1 MPFSWIMELQHASS
15 TILRVKLKSNIS
27 RCLVHWDALRHYINT
42 NFDIS
47 KDCEE
52 ALPTQTKRWNCDAGQ
67 VSKARRTETSL
78 NFEQSLHISTHVYTT
93 IWPRWLRWS
102 ALRIYSALAQGF
114 KLAWMVA
121 LGRGR
126 VNVSPKSSDESCCCG
141 ITISSPS
148 PYLEKNKKQRDVP
161 YKYRDQIHQCHL
173 PLPSSEPKILSSAS
187 SCWSHWEGLIRPNI
201 TSCRRK
207 WTRHTSYP
215 DNNIQIPNVT
225 AEKRAMQ
232 RPGWQAKLDFAPD
245 KKLDDLPCCYIMLNL
260 CLAQFLWRKQWVP
273 LLYPLYFFSC
283 PV

>member
-1 MPFSWIMELQHASS
+1 MPFSWIMEFQHASS

-42 NFDIS
+42 SFDIS

-114 KLAWMVA
+114 KLTWMVA

-148 PYLEKNKKQRDVP
+148 PYLKNKRDVP
-161 YKYRDQIHQCHL
+161 YSRIEIKYTNVTSHCLALNPKSFPPRQVAEVTGKVWFAQTSPRAEGNGQGIPATLTTTFKFPMSQPRNEQCNAL
-173 PLPSSEPKILSSAS
+173 VDKQSSTLRLTKNLMTYRVA
-187 SCWSHWEGLIRPNI
+187 
-201 TSCRRK
+201 TSC
-207 WTRHTSYP
+207 
-215 DNNIQIPNVT
+215 
-225 AEKRAMQ
+225 
-232 RPGWQAKLDFAPD
+232 
-245 KKLDDLPCCYIMLNL
+245 
-260 CLAQFLWRKQWVP
+260 
-273 LLYPLYFFSC
+273 
-283 PV
+283 